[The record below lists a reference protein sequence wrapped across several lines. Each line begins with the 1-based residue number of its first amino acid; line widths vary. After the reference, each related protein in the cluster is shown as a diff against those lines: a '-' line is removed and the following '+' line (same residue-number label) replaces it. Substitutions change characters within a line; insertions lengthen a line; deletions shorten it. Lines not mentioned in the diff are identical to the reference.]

1 MERKKQSSES
11 STSKETTEPD
21 RPPGNAGRIPGLRI
35 AIATEGEMST
45 IVQALIRVMH
55 EGGDEAATEETCSE
69 SKMSMPDQPLT
80 NISDR
85 PKRSREEYGSS
96 CNPGAETPQN
106 SSSGSDLPRE
116 AEISSA
122 KRTSFGQLTR
132 ARSHSFDSVAEAEQA
147 EDYGEIKSS
156 AAMSDFPTGEQM
168 KEATKK
174 RRYRGVR
181 QRPWGKWAAEIRD
194 PKKAARV
201 WLGTFDTAEDA
212 AKAYDNAALKFRGP
226 RAKLNFP
233 DEALARSQQADPI
246 NLSVM
251 AERTTQTAPTSHES
265 LSMLLPSAFMRPTAQ
280 FQHPS
285 PTFTSINRVDPFS
298 FPRVRTSQASLHLP
312 LFSSPQYSMLPRRL
326 EVPPWQP
333 YVFSHQNQAIG
344 LHPQAGSSIGV
355 TYPIPLTSS
364 PTVWISGQPEQANLT
379 MARGMEP
386 RRLLLNP
393 FESTGTIFDRRH
405 ESAPYELTRAI
416 YQERYLSPTEGMQR
430 PRLPEGSETIYR
442 QQYFIPTERMQRP
455 RLPEG
460 LETMYPQ
467 QQFVSTEGIQRPTL
481 LEGLESSTERR
492 PQGRPN
498 TIGQMDISSTTTTT
512 PDIS

>member
-1 MERKKQSSES
+1 MERKKQSSDF
-11 STSKETTEPD
+11 STSKETTDPD
-21 RPPGNAGRIPGLRI
+21 RPPGNTGRIPGLRI
-35 AIATEGEMST
+35 ATATEGEMST

-55 EGGDEAATEETCSE
+55 EGGDEVATQETCSE
-69 SKMSMPDQPLT
+69 SIMSMPDQPLT
-80 NISDR
+80 NISDG
-85 PKRSREEYGSS
+85 PKRSREEYGTSS
-96 CNPGAETPQN
+96 CNPGAETPQY

-116 AEISSA
+116 TEISSA
-122 KRTSFGQLTR
+122 KRTNFGQLTC

-156 AAMSDFPTGEQM
+156 GAAMSDFPTGEQM
-168 KEATKK
+168 KLEATKR

-212 AKAYDNAALKFRGP
+212 AKAYDNAALRFRGP

-233 DEALARSQQADPI
+233 EETLARSQQTDPV

-251 AERTTQTAPTSHES
+251 TERTSQTAPTSPEP
-265 LSMLLPSAFMRPTAQ
+265 LSMIPPLAFMRPTTQ
-280 FQHPS
+280 FQHSS

-326 EVPPWQP
+326 EVPPWQQ

-355 TYPIPLTSS
+355 MYPIPLTSS
-364 PTVWISGQPEQANLT
+364 PTVCISGQPEQANLT
-379 MARGMEP
+379 MAREIEP
-386 RRLLLNP
+386 RRFLLNP
-393 FESTGTIFDRRH
+393 FESTGTMFDRPRH
-405 ESAPYELTRAI
+405 ANAI
-416 YQERYLSPTEGMQR
+416 YQEQYRSPTEGMQR
-430 PRLPEGSETIYR
+430 PRLPEGSETIYP
-442 QQYFIPTERMQRP
+442 QQYFIPTEGMQRP
-455 RLPEG
+455 RLPRG
-460 LETMYPQ
+460 LETTYRQ
-467 QQFVSTEGIQRPTL
+467 QHFVSTEGMQRPTL

-492 PQGRPN
+492 LQGRPN